1 MTLPHIL
8 IVQAVYT
15 DPELSQ
21 RRLNITKHTLAPALE
36 SQVHKPTVHLA
47 QHPEDPHALERASL
61 LENTGCVVLPIWR
74 DSWKLY
80 GEDYEIPKGKC
91 LVSRCDDDDSL
102 SRDFFS
108 LTYAIASDQESP
120 CALVWPNGYVFWR
133 SKGYR
138 LMHSGNQFVSVLTY
152 DGDSPHDQGHWKYA
166 KTWRLV
172 VVSNEPGWIW
182 IRHGDAHSSTLARY
196 RQRQVNRI
204 DAPRFNVN
212 LRAVDRA
219 IAASG
224 TASANYKEHHISTVS
239 EWLSYYGSDK
249 VSLHTYGEFYD
260 NLFEQLK
267 PTNVLEIGVYAGASI
282 NAWHMAGAYTVGVDI
297 APKCDDAG
305 DQIIVA
311 RMPQAA
317 DRLIS
322 ELPKQDIIIDDGS
335 HKFSDYTQTYD
346 KLKMLLKPNGVYVI
360 EDVQSQP
367 EVAALQSAG
376 WNIKDWKSTSGRYD
390 DVIAWR
396 TN

>member
-21 RRLNITKHTLAPALE
+21 RRLNITRHTLAPALE
-36 SQVHKPTVHLA
+36 SQIHKPTVHLA
-47 QHPEDPHALERASL
+47 QQPEDPHALERARL
-61 LENTGCVVLPIWR
+61 LESTGCVVLPIWR

-108 LTYAIASDQESP
+108 LTYDIANKQDSP
-120 CALVWPNGYVFWR
+120 CALLWPNGYVFWR
-133 SKGYR
+133 SRGYR
-138 LMHSGNQFVSVLTY
+138 LQHPVNQFVSLLTY
-152 DGDSPHDQGHWKYA
+152 DGDSPHDQGHWKYCEQW
-166 KTWRLV
+166 KTV
-172 VVSNEPGWIW
+172 VVSNNPGWIW
-182 IRHGDAHSSTLARY
+182 IRHADAHTSTLAKY
-196 RQRQVNRI
+196 RKTQVNRI
-204 DAPRFNVN
+204 DAPRFNIN

-224 TASANYKEHHISTVS
+224 IASANYKEHSSSVS
-239 EWLSYYGSDK
+239 DWLSYFGSDK

-260 NLFEQLK
+260 SLFKQLK

-282 NAWHMAGAYTVGVDI
+282 NAWHRTGAYTVGVDI
-297 APKCDDAG
+297 APKCDDTG

-311 RMPQAA
+311 RMPQDA

-322 ELPKQDIIIDDGS
+322 ELPQQDIIIDDGS
-335 HKFSDYTQTYD
+335 HKFSDYTQTYN
-346 KLKMLLKPNGVYVI
+346 KLKVLLKPNGVYVI
-360 EDVQSQP
+360 EDIQS
-367 EVAALQSAG
+367 EREATALRAAG
-376 WNIKDWKSTSGRYD
+376 WNIADWRSSSGRYD